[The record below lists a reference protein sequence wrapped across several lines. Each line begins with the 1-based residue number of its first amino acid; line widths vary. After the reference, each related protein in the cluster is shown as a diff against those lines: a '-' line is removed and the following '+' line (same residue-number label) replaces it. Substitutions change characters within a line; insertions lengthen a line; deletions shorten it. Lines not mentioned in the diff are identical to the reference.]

1 MILSLSKWGNGQAV
15 RLPRK
20 ILKEANISMDDN
32 FEIIVEDKKI
42 TLQVT
47 NKLPTLKEL
56 LEEWDGT
63 PPESF
68 DWGEPVGRELL

>member
-1 MILSLSKWGNGQAV
+1 MIISLSKWGNGQAV

-20 ILKEANISMDDN
+20 ILKEANISLNDN
-32 FEIIVEDKKI
+32 FEITVEDKKI

-47 NKLPTLKEL
+47 DKLPTLKEL
-56 LEEWDGT
+56 FDGWDGN

-68 DWGEPVGRELL
+68 DWGDPVGRELL

>member
-1 MILSLSKWGNGQAV
+1 MIISLSKWGNGQAV

-20 ILKEANISMDDN
+20 ILKEANISLNDN
-32 FEIIVEDKKI
+32 FEITVEDKKI

-47 NKLPTLKEL
+47 DKLPTLKEL
-56 LEEWDGT
+56 FDNWDGN

-68 DWGEPVGRELL
+68 DWGAPVGRELL